1 MSDTDLGWTTRRVIS
16 ARADVLSRRKTGK
29 SFLPQMTTW
38 IEQLSSD
45 MPELRAGGALA
56 ICLFSDLLKQTQ
68 RGAVASVL
76 VGLLREADEKVGDN
90 VCQAL
95 KKFPFE
101 AFDAVMICIGST
113 SSLVR
118 TRAVSVLADSVELF
132 PSVAE
137 TLFKMLDD
145 PSPEVRLEASRGL
158 AGTKPFRPETLD
170 RMLVLLMS
178 SVPTDRLG
186 AVIAIGR
193 MEPDS
198 VEERERCLAA
208 SLAAFRDCDPAVRDA
223 SHYAI
228 EHLEPDVIRRY
239 QLFLKAIEDPNDIVA
254 RSAVSIIRD
263 IAKSGHD
270 CRSAIPGLIQ
280 NLSRRD
286 DVLRSGC
293 CKALSVIGTSAPKV
307 VPALI
312 AQLQDPSPF
321 LVAAAAQALW
331 DTAKR
336 VEESLPVIELHMQSH
351 EIGVRERFCT
361 VLFSMGTAA
370 RPLAGTLVNAL
381 DDPEWDLVWAATDAL
396 GEMRPSDP
404 KIIRAIRRLRKHRS
418 PIVRSAA
425 ERALEKIGGHF
436 ESSVLDSFTA
446 AADRAREL
454 CRQAF
459 DHIRSS
465 LKR

>member
-16 ARADVLSRRKTGK
+16 ARAEVLSRKKTGD

-76 VGLLREADEKVGDN
+76 VGLLGDADEKVGDN

-95 KKFPFE
+95 TKFSRE
-101 AFDAVMICIGST
+101 AFDEVLNGVDST
-113 SSLVR
+113 SPLVR
-118 TRAVSVLADSVELF
+118 MRSVKVLARDVELIS
-132 PSVAE
+132 SVVE
-137 TLFKMLDD
+137 HLFSMLDD
-145 PSPEVRLEASRGL
+145 PSPEVRLEVARGL

-170 RMLVLLMS
+170 RMIVLWKS

-186 AVIAIGR
+186 AIIAIGQ
-193 MEPDS
+193 MEPNS
-198 VEERERCLAA
+198 VKERERCLAA
-208 SLAAFRDCDPAVRDA
+208 SFEAFRDCDPSVRDA

-270 CRSAIPGLIQ
+270 CRSAVPGLIQ

-286 DVLRSGC
+286 AVLRSDC
-293 CKALSVIGTSAPKV
+293 CKALSVIGTSAPNV
-307 VPALI
+307 APALI

-336 VEESLPVIELHMQSH
+336 VEESLPVIELHMQSR
-351 EIGVRERFCT
+351 EPGVRERFCT
-361 VLFSMGTAA
+361 VLFSMGT
-370 RPLAGTLVNAL
+370 PLSHWRGR
-381 DDPEWDLVWAATDAL
+381 W
-396 GEMRPSDP
+396 S
-404 KIIRAIRRLRKHRS
+404 KH
-418 PIVRSAA
+418 
-425 ERALEKIGGHF
+425 
-436 ESSVLDSFTA
+436 
-446 AADRAREL
+446 
-454 CRQAF
+454 
-459 DHIRSS
+459 
-465 LKR
+465 